1 MAKQALIE
9 HRPWLL
15 ASVTAAVAFYFL
27 SDNPIGEIW
36 LIALKGASVGLL
48 AAYAMRRAGQGL
60 DGAIFVLALAL
71 SAAGDMV
78 LELDFNAGGALFLA
92 SHLVAV
98 VFYLRQR
105 RARTTP
111 SQKLL
116 AAALLIGTPL
126 VSYLLSLS
134 PEIAL
139 YSAALGAMAA
149 AAWMSRFPRY
159 RVGTGAVLFIVSD
172 WLIFSRM
179 GPISLEPA
187 PSILIWPLYYAG
199 QLMIATGVVQ
209 TLRWESGQGERP
221 VR

>member
-15 ASVTAAVAFYFL
+15 ASVAAAVAYYFL
-27 SDNPIGEIW
+27 RDNPLGEVW
-36 LIALKGASVGLL
+36 LIALKGAAVGLL
-48 AAYAMRRAGQGL
+48 ATYAWRRAGQGL

-105 RARTTP
+105 RIRTTP

-116 AAALLIGTPL
+116 AAALLISTPL
-126 VSYLLSLS
+126 VSYLLSLK

-139 YSAALGAMAA
+139 YAAALGAMAA
-149 AAWMSRFPRY
+149 TAWLSRFPRY

-179 GPISLEPA
+179 GPVSLEPV
-187 PSILIWPLYYAG
+187 PTYLIWPLYYAG

-209 TLRWESGQGERP
+209 TLRGERT